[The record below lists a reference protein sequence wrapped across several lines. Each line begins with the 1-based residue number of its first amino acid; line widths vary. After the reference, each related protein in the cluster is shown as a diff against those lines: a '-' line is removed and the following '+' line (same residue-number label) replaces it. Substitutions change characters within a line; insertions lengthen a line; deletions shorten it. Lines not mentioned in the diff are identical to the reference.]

1 MRKRESWVYRGY
13 TIVWRRHDPSAMGL
27 HFIVSGTRYRA
38 DTLGGAKALIR
49 HHTGGDMSVAEAFA
63 GGRLMRLADAKA
75 LGRAHG
81 RAIAESVLSELGI
94 TCAADV
100 LALDDG
106 IYAVYDAIGEA
117 EPGFRQY
124 SPFEFYAAA
133 INRRDAYLGEG
144 ESERGWD
151 AYDEAF
157 LRGCQ
162 AAFRAAGLGSVLS

>member
-1 MRKRESWVYRGY
+1 MRIYRGI
-13 TIVWRRHDPSAMGL
+13 TIDRAP
-27 HFIVSGTRYRA
+27 VSGLWRAFIGNGRAGWLRA
-38 DTLGGAKALIR
+38 DTLAGLKAMIR

-63 GGRLMRLADAKA
+63 DGRIMRLADAKA

-100 LALDDG
+100 LALEDG
-106 IYAVYDAIGEA
+106 IYTVYDAISES
-117 EPGFRQY
+117 EDGFRSY

-133 INRRDAYLGEG
+133 INRRDDYLGDG
-144 ESERGWD
+144 ESERGW
-151 AYDEAF
+151 AVYDEAF

-162 AAFRAAGLGSVLS
+162 AAYRAAGLEGVLL